1 MPPMEIGS
9 AATLNDM
16 RICARKRPTIGSHDA
31 RSGWASVGTAA
42 VAVMTGRLR
51 WGRWGLWALGVRRA

>member
-1 MPPMEIGS
+1 
-9 AATLNDM
+9 
-16 RICARKRPTIGSHDA
+16 
-31 RSGWASVGTAA
+31 VGTAA